1 MASCIFP
8 SEATRRRVP
17 RFAFPDCSP
26 QLYGLDDE
34 LCRLM
39 EQYAAYLHDTTGEC
53 WTLGE
58 LAQELTMRGL
68 GEEDTWD
75 FWAWI
80 IKTEGQA
87 EETYYLPRPS
97 WPLSISGFD
106 RDAAWTINQWARYC
120 AAQGCPMTDGDAVRG
135 MTFMMIDDDEGFRAW
150 RSGRRQGPNGA
161 LLVSSN

>member
-1 MASCIFP
+1 MANSIVP
-8 SEATRRRVP
+8 SDVCAQRTP

-58 LAQELTMRGL
+58 LAQELTMRAL

-80 IKTEGQA
+80 IKGSSQKTEK
-87 EETYYLPRPS
+87 
-97 WPLSISGFD
+97 I
-106 RDAAWTINQWARYC
+106 
-120 AAQGCPMTDGDAVRG
+120 VR
-135 MTFMMIDDDEGFRAW
+135 
-150 RSGRRQGPNGA
+150 
-161 LLVSSN
+161 

>member
-1 MASCIFP
+1 MANAIFP

-58 LAQELTMRGL
+58 LAQELTMRAL

-87 EETYYLPRPS
+87 EATYYLPRPS
-97 WPLSISGFD
+97 WHFRS
-106 RDAAWTINQWARYC
+106 WASTVMRHGRSTNGRATAPPMVAPSRTGTQC
-120 AAQGCPMTDGDAVRG
+120 AA
-135 MTFMMIDDDEGFRAW
+135 
-150 RSGRRQGPNGA
+150 
-161 LLVSSN
+161 

>member
-1 MASCIFP
+1 MANAIFP

-17 RFAFPDCSP
+17 RVAFPECSP
-26 QLYGLDDE
+26 QPDGLDKE
-34 LCRLM
+34 FCRLTV
-39 EQYAAYLHDTTGEC
+39 QYAAYLRDITGEC

-87 EETYYLPRPS
+87 EATYYLPRPS